1 MKPGADPAR
10 LILRGYEWRSKTH
23 IMDWP
28 LVHIAVGRNKETG
41 KFMVAKGIIAIGQFG
56 IGIITIAQFGIGA
69 LFGLGQFMAGIFS
82 IAQFAI
88 GMTVIAQFGLGQHVL
103 AQIGYGRHVWSTKI
117 KDPAA
122 IEYFKSL
129 WNSITNFF

>member
-10 LILRGYEWRSKTH
+10 LILRGYEWRSKTQ
-23 IMDWP
+23 IMGWP
-28 LVHIAVGRNKETG
+28 LVHIAAGRNKETG
-41 KFMVAKGIIAIGQFG
+41 KLMVAKGIIAIGQFG
-56 IGIITIAQFGIGA
+56 IGVITIAQFGIGA

-103 AQIGYGRHVWSTKI
+103 AQMGYGGHVWSPKI
-117 KDPAA
+117 KDPVAM
-122 IEYFKSL
+122 EYFKSL
-129 WNSITNFF
+129 WSSITRFF